1 MHGHVTAKPNLMR
14 ISYAAL
20 QRPRRIAKKIF
31 RPIAIE
37 GLFSLNQTKLWNGSF
52 QACPGL
58 TLWPLLGRI
67 AAKRIRPHD
76 IEFESLEREIS
87 LTPGGFG

>member
-1 MHGHVTAKPNLMR
+1 ME
-14 ISYAAL
+14 
-20 QRPRRIAKKIF
+20 F
-31 RPIAIE
+31 D
-37 GLFSLNQTKLWNGSF
+37 GLN
-52 QACPGL
+52 
-58 TLWPLLGRI
+58 LGRK